1 MTPKVEQYVHLEECI
16 RSLDEAWGILHDI
29 QATTLRTAIQAA
41 AYRYALVAY
50 ARPYT
55 RSDGE
60 HKKGRDPY
68 VLPTPTLTPEDE
80 ILHQRILDL
89 RKHVLA
95 HSDIN
100 VKKANVYVGR
110 YGGRA
115 HVCIASNSLPDFPAI
130 DAVINLIER
139 TLDLLNAQRTQDED
153 ELAPEV

>member
-16 RSLDEAWGILHDI
+16 RSLNEAWGILQDI
-29 QATTLRTAIQAA
+29 QATTLRTAIHAA

-55 RSDGE
+55 RSYG
-60 HKKGRDPY
+60 KRRDPY
-68 VLPTPTLTPEDE
+68 VLPTPMLTPEDE
-80 ILHQRILDL
+80 TLHKRILLL

-95 HSDIN
+95 HSDLT
-100 VKKANVYVGR
+100 VKQANVYVGR

-139 TLDLLNAQRTQDED
+139 TLDLLNAQDRKS
-153 ELAPEV
+153 VV